1 MAKVARK
8 KKVKRSYTKG
18 VAHIHSTFNNTI
30 VTVSDDKGN
39 TIKYNP
45 DYLTNDTVSPDQEI
59 SYQVGFDQAVQV
71 NTYASDIYKH
81 DIGRDVDEITDLAEK
96 LNKAEEQAK
105 KLEAMKKDPDKY
117 PDASGNIA
125 AEYDAAQKAVTFLKD
140 ELQKRFSNY
149 ITRSQG
155 YMNGANEEL
164 TKVGNRSKRVA
175 LAENRL
181 AEQQVTFKTLQ
192 SENEDVDATE
202 AAVQLS
208 SASVSYEAALMA
220 TGKMIQTTLLNY
232 L

>member
-1 MAKVARK
+1 M
-8 KKVKRSYTKG
+8 
-18 VAHIHSTFNNTI
+18 
-30 VTVSDDKGN
+30 
-39 TIKYNP
+39 IKYNP
-45 DYLTNDTVSPDQEI
+45 DYLTNENASPDQEV

-96 LNKAEEQAK
+96 LNKAEELSE
-105 KLEAMKKDPDKY
+105 KLSGMLKEPNKY
-117 PDASGNIA
+117 PDASGNLA
-125 AEYDAAQKAVTFLKD
+125 AEADAAKKAVTFLKD

-149 ITRSQG
+149 ITKSQG
-155 YMNGANEEL
+155 YMDNANTEL
-164 TKVGNRSKRVA
+164 PKVGNRSKRIT